1 MLNAVVLYSVGSPQ
15 TLTIPCLKD
24 FLNRFLSDKLVV
36 KMPRFLWQPILH
48 SFILPTR
55 PERLKERYGAI
66 FDHGVNPYLAICER
80 LAATLQNN
88 LNQHSAEPN
97 FVVKLSYAYCEP
109 YLETVLAELAAQG
122 CTNITLVPLFPQ
134 YSDCTSKRP
143 RLVLEQFAHEHPQI
157 KCSLVRS
164 YVGSECYLDA
174 LADLTRSYLY
184 GTGAM
189 MNELEAPASD
199 LSGLTPSQAERTHL
213 LLAFH
218 SLPKSY
224 IRLGDPYLSE
234 VEATV
239 NGLKS
244 RLQLTSSNFSSSK
257 VPLTK
262 AFTVLIA
269 RRFSSTTEFKPSTVF
284 CRMEYIGATRRTM
297 EKRTNPRI
305 GVRMMKTSASW
316 AFIEKENTMPR
327 TSITGALTRGLRPL
341 LIVFCMTVT
350 SLVILVTREL
360 VSYLSMFEKA

>member
-88 LNQHSAEPN
+88 LNQHRAEPN

-109 YLETVLAELAAQG
+109 YLEPVLADLAAQG

-189 MNELEAPASD
+189 MNESEAPASD

-244 RLQLTSSNFSSSK
+244 RLQLTSSNFSIAYTGRFGPMAWLKPDLEDEVARLLDQGVQHLMVVAPSFAVDCLESLYDINIKLKERFIHQGGERFTYIPCLNDSQLHIK
-257 VPLTK
+257 VLT
-262 AFTVLIA
+262 
-269 RRFSSTTEFKPSTVF
+269 
-284 CRMEYIGATRRTM
+284 
-297 EKRTNPRI
+297 
-305 GVRMMKTSASW
+305 
-316 AFIEKENTMPR
+316 
-327 TSITGALTRGLRPL
+327 
-341 LIVFCMTVT
+341 
-350 SLVILVTREL
+350 EL
-360 VSYLSMFEKA
+360 VQNATPL

>member
-15 TLTIPCLKD
+15 SLTTASLKD

-55 PERLKERYGAI
+55 PERLKERYNAI
-66 FDHGVNPYLAICER
+66 FDHGVNPYLEISER
-80 LAATLQNN
+80 LAAALQNN

-97 FVVKLSYAYCEP
+97 FKVKLSYAYCEP
-109 YLETVLAELAAQG
+109 YLEPVLAELAAQG

-143 RLVLEQFAHEHPQI
+143 RLILEQFAHEHPQI

-164 YVGSECYLDA
+164 YVGCECYLDA

-189 MNELEAPASD
+189 MNEIEPHLDD
-199 LSGLTPSQAERTHL
+199 LSGFNPPQAERTHL

-244 RLQLTSSNFSSSK
+244 RLQLSASNFSIAYLGRFGPMAWLKPDLEDEVSRLLDQGVQHLMVVAPSFAVDCLETLYDINIKLKERFIHQGGERFTYIPCLNDSQLHLK
-257 VPLTK
+257 VLTELIQNATPL
-262 AFTVLIA
+262 
-269 RRFSSTTEFKPSTVF
+269 
-284 CRMEYIGATRRTM
+284 
-297 EKRTNPRI
+297 
-305 GVRMMKTSASW
+305 
-316 AFIEKENTMPR
+316 
-327 TSITGALTRGLRPL
+327 
-341 LIVFCMTVT
+341 
-350 SLVILVTREL
+350 
-360 VSYLSMFEKA
+360 